1 MNEYQITICKKKFRY
16 KLGVGFFETFRINNG
31 VTVFQIEEMALKNLP
46 IIFTCIYEAIEYY
59 NSAHKIDSELSK
71 EEIYDLIE
79 FEYISNS
86 NFIVSFFEN
95 IANSISKIRNANICK
110 N

>member
-1 MNEYQITICKKKFRY
+1 MNEYSIDICKQKFRY
-16 KLGVGFFETFRINNG
+16 KLGGGFFEIFRIKNG
-31 VTVFQIEEMALKNLP
+31 ITVFQIEETATKNLP
-46 IIFTCIYEAIEYY
+46 IIFTCLYEAIEYY

-79 FEYISNS
+79 FEYISNC

>member
-1 MNEYQITICKKKFRY
+1 MNEYSIDICKQKFRY
-16 KLGVGFFETFRINNG
+16 KLGGGFFESFRIKNG
-31 VTVFQIEEMALKNLP
+31 ITVFQIEETATKNLP
-46 IIFTCIYEAIEYY
+46 IIFTCLYEAIEYY

-79 FEYISNS
+79 FEYISNC